1 MNIKSILMVIFVIFL
16 LYLVIRYIVKD
27 AKILTGLMAGTTMQT
42 VQANSLAKNSSEL
55 NSSNFAYSIWFYV
68 DDWNYKYGDKKI
80 IFGRTTS
87 KSSESSGDADIET
100 LGPCPAV
107 ILGAVENDITI
118 LLGVGGEKEGFGQR
132 GGVGEDTSDQTG
144 QEGCKVSQYGCCPDG
159 VNYATFSGDTCSNK
173 TGQEGCKVSQYG
185 CCPDGVNYAK
195 YENDTC
201 NKKIPSG
208 SGPSQYSN
216 LSRCTVKNVPIQKWV
231 NLLISVYGRSLDVY
245 IDGKLVKTCLLP
257 GIAKINNE
265 ANVYITPLGGFSGW
279 TSKFTYYPTALN
291 PQEAWNIYQD
301 GYGAS
306 WLANIFGKYNVKVSV
321 LENGTEDSSFT
332 F

>member
-1 MNIKSILMVIFVIFL
+1 
-16 LYLVIRYIVKD
+16 
-27 AKILTGLMAGTTMQT
+27 
-42 VQANSLAKNSSEL
+42 
-55 NSSNFAYSIWFYV
+55 
-68 DDWNYKYGDKKI
+68 
-80 IFGRTTS
+80 
-87 KSSESSGDADIET
+87 
-100 LGPCPAV
+100 
-107 ILGAVENDITI
+107 
-118 LLGVGGEKEGFGQR
+118 
-132 GGVGEDTSDQTG
+132 
-144 QEGCKVSQYGCCPDG
+144 
-159 VNYATFSGDTCSNK
+159 
-173 TGQEGCKVSQYG
+173 
-185 CCPDGVNYAK
+185 
-195 YENDTC
+195 
-201 NKKIPSG
+201 
-208 SGPSQYSN
+208 
-216 LSRCTVKNVPIQKWV
+216 V

-245 IDGKLVKTCLLP
+245 LDGKLVKTCLLP

>member
-1 MNIKSILMVIFVIFL
+1 MNIKSILIVIFVIFL

-42 VQANSLAKNSSEL
+42 IQANSLAKNSSEL

-107 ILGAVENDITI
+107 IMGAVENDITI
-118 LLGVGGEKEGFGQR
+118 LLGVGGEKEGFEKKC
-132 GGVGEDTSDQTG
+132 GEFGCCIDGSNATGPEGKSDRCG
-144 QEGCKVSQYGCCPDG
+144 PLCNDPSISDYGCCPDKI
-159 VNYATFSGDTCSNK
+159 NYKNS
-173 TGQEGCKVSQYG
+173 
-185 CCPDGVNYAK
+185 
-195 YENDTC
+195 ENDLCKTDP
-201 NKKIPSG
+201 KPKP
-208 SGPSQYSN
+208 GPDTYSN

-291 PQEAWNIYQD
+291 PQEAWNVYQD